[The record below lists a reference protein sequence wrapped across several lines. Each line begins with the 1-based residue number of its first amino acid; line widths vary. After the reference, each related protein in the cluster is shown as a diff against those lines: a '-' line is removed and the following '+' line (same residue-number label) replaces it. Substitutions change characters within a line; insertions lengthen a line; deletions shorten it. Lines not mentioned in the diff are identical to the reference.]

1 VQAVLTKFPGAQI
14 VNVIER
20 AEKSG
25 EDAETEILGE
35 ADALAAHE
43 AEEDDDLF

>member
-1 VQAVLTKFPGAQI
+1 
-14 VNVIER
+14 VIER
-20 AEKSG
+20 SKAGG

-43 AEEDDDLF
+43 TEEDDDLF

>member
-1 VQAVLTKFPGAQI
+1 VQAVLSKFPGAQI

-20 AEKSG
+20 AKAG

-35 ADALAAHE
+35 EDALAAHE